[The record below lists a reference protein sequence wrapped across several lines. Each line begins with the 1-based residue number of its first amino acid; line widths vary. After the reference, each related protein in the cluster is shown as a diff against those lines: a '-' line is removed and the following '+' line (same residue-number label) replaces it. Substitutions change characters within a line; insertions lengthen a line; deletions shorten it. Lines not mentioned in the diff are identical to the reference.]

1 MLFTSFA
8 AGNALQP
15 NFNNQFSETLP
26 AEPIVEN
33 TIRQVQHA
41 ALSFVRPTPV
51 LNPKLVLWSD
61 ETADLLSLSG
71 DLKNNADFMS
81 VLAGNVV
88 GQNSKPYATVYGGH
102 QFGHWAG
109 QLGDG
114 RAINLGE
121 LQSADSMFTL
131 QLKGA
136 GPTPF
141 SRHADGR
148 AVLRSSIR
156 EFLCSE
162 AMFHLGFAT
171 TRALSLIDSESLAIR
186 DMFYDGN
193 AKQERCAIVCRVSES
208 FLRFGHFELPA
219 AREDIK
225 ILRQFADYAINNHFP
240 DIDAQSVSRYALFFD
255 AVCQGTAK
263 LMAQWMSVGFVH
275 GVMNT
280 DNMSILSET
289 IDYGP
294 YGWLEKYDLQWTPN
308 TTDAEGKRY
317 CYGNQPAIAQ
327 WNLARLAN
335 ALMPLINDV
344 EPLQKSLTGYN
355 QAFHQHW
362 NALLADKLGL
372 VLQTLETNPLCYS
385 QLVHVLSALQMDF
398 NLFFDA
404 LTRIA
409 QNDADI
415 ASQESIDALLAC
427 SYLPAPDAAE
437 LSSWLVL
444 YKSLLEQSP
453 QSLRAEKMRAV
464 NPVFIL
470 RNHLV
475 QDVIDAAEQGEY
487 QPLRE
492 IFTRLKTPYQNAEDD
507 ARWVKKCPPESMH
520 RAGCSMLSCS
530 S

>member
-1 MLFTSFA
+1 MSLDFSKHFIQ
-8 AGNALQP
+8 ALP
-15 NFNNQFSETLP
+15 CDPESGR
-26 AEPIVEN
+26 IV
-33 TIRQVQHA
+33 RQVKA
-41 ALSFVRPTPV
+41 AIASRIDPEPL
-51 LNPKLVLWSD
+51 LNPALIAWSA
-61 ETADLLSLSG
+61 ETASLLHLPEGSDSSPALR
-71 DLKNNADFMS
+71 D
-81 VLAGNVV
+81 VLAGNAI
-88 GQNSKPYATVYGGH
+88 GEGSMPYATVYGGH

-121 LQSADSMFTL
+121 IGKYTL

-136 GPTPF
+136 GRTPF

-162 AMFHLGFAT
+162 AMHHLGIPT
-171 TRALSLIDSESLAIR
+171 TRALSLVASDSTVER

-193 AKQERCAIVCRVSES
+193 PRHERCAVVCRVSES

-219 AREDIK
+219 AREDFDLLK
-225 ILRQFADYAINNHFP
+225 LLAEFALRNHFP
-240 DIDAQSVSRYALFFD
+240 GIDAGAPD
-255 AVCQGTAK
+255 AVAQLFDTVCQRTAM
-263 LMAQWMSVGFVH
+263 LIAQWMSVGFVH
-275 GVMNT
+275 GVMNS
-280 DNMSILSET
+280 DNMSLLSET

-327 WNLARLAN
+327 WNLARLGN
-335 ALMPLINDV
+335 ALYPLVGNV
-344 EPLQKSLTGYN
+344 EPLQASLSAYN
-355 QAFHQHW
+355 RAFHGHW
-362 NALLADKLGL
+362 NRLLAAKLGL
-372 VLQTLETNPLCYS
+372 DETVLQCNPLCYQ
-385 QLVHVLSALQMDF
+385 QLVHVLSALAMDF

-409 QNDADI
+409 ASDADCT
-415 ASQESIDALLAC
+415 AAESVQALMAC
-427 SYLPAPDAAE
+427 SYTDDPEPALLQDWLLHYRRLIADSALTARAAG
-437 LSSWLVL
+437 
-444 YKSLLEQSP
+444 
-453 QSLRAEKMRAV
+453 MRAA

-475 QDVIDAAEQGEY
+475 QDVIDAAEAGDY
-487 QPLRE
+487 APLQD
-492 IFTRLKTPYQNAEDD
+492 IFKRLKTPYADSPDD
-507 ARWVKKCPPESMH
+507 ARWVRKCPPESMQ

>member
-1 MLFTSFA
+1 M
-8 AGNALQP
+8 QP
-15 NFNNQFSETLP
+15 IFSNQFSKSLP
-26 AEPIVEN
+26 VDPIPEN
-33 TIRQVQHA
+33 STRQVQHA
-41 ALSFVRPTPV
+41 ALSFVQPTPV
-51 LNPKLVLWSD
+51 LSPKLVLWSD
-61 ETADLLSLSG
+61 ETAALLGLPNE
-71 DLKNNADFMS
+71 LKNDADFIN
-81 VLAGNVV
+81 VLAGNTI
-88 GQNSKPYATVYGGH
+88 GKNSEPYATVYGGH

-121 LQSADSMFTL
+121 LQSNDTLFSL

-136 GPTPF
+136 GPTPY

-171 TRALSLIDSESLAIR
+171 TRALSLIGTDSKVVR

-193 AKQERCAIVCRVSES
+193 PQHESCAIVCRVSKS

-219 AREDIK
+219 ARDDIVL
-225 ILRQFADYAINNHFP
+225 LRQIADYAIAQYFP
-240 DIDAQSVSRYALFFD
+240 SIDAQSEQRYAQFFESI
-255 AVCQGTAK
+255 CQSTAK
-263 LMAQWMSVGFVH
+263 LIAQWMSVGFVH

-280 DNMSILSET
+280 DNMSTLSET

-335 ALMPLINDV
+335 ALMPLINDA
-344 EPLQKSLTGYN
+344 EPLQKSLTAYN
-355 QAFHQHW
+355 RAFHQQW
-362 NALLADKLGL
+362 NELLANKLGL
-372 VLQTLETNPLCYS
+372 SVQTLETNPLCYT
-385 QLVHVLSALQMDF
+385 QLVHVLSALEMDF
-398 NLFFDA
+398 NLFFDV

-409 QNDADI
+409 LSSSDI
-415 ASQESIDALLAC
+415 ASQESTDALLAC
-427 SYLPAPDAAE
+427 SYLTEPNVAE

-453 QSLRAEKMRAV
+453 ESLLAEKMRAV

-475 QDVIDAAEQGEY
+475 QDVIDATEQGDY
-487 QPLRE
+487 KPLQD
-492 IFTRLKTPYQNAEDD
+492 IFTRLKTPYADDEDD
-507 ARWVKKCPPESMH
+507 ARWVKKCPPESMQ

>member
-1 MLFTSFA
+1 MTPQFA
-8 AGNALQP
+8 Q
-15 NFNNQFSETLP
+15 QFVNSLP
-26 AEPIVEN
+26 ADSEIGSA
-33 TIRQVQHA
+33 TRQVHHA
-41 ALSFVRPTPV
+41 IYSLVTPTPV
-51 LNPKLVLWSD
+51 SNPQLLAWSD
-61 ETADLLSLSG
+61 ETAALLDLHPN
-71 DLKNNADFMS
+71 LKTNVDFMS
-81 VLAGNVV
+81 LLAGNTTAF
-88 GQNSKPYATVYGGH
+88 GSKPYATVYGGH

-121 LQSADSMFTL
+121 LEENAKHFTL

-136 GPTPF
+136 GVTPF

-162 AMFHLGFAT
+162 AMYHLGVPT
-171 TRALSLIDSESLAIR
+171 TRALSLVSSDSKVVR

-193 AKQERCAIVCRVSES
+193 PQQETCAIVCRVSES

-219 AREDIK
+219 SRENLELLTQLADFAIK
-225 ILRQFADYAINNHFP
+225 NYFSE
-240 DIDAQSVSRYALFFD
+240 IDNSASNRYSLFFD
-255 AVCQGTAK
+255 NICQATAK
-263 LMAQWMSVGFVH
+263 LIAQWMCVGFVH

-294 YGWLEKYDLQWTPN
+294 YGWLEKYDLTWTPN
-308 TTDAEGKRY
+308 TTDAEGRRY

-344 EPLQKSLTGYN
+344 EPLQASLSSYN
-355 QAFHQHW
+355 QTFHHQW
-362 NALLADKLGL
+362 NLLLANKLGIS
-372 VLQTLETNPLCYS
+372 VQTLETNPLCYS
-385 QLVHVLSALQMDF
+385 QLVHVLSALEMDF
-398 NLFFDA
+398 NLFFDT

-409 QNDADI
+409 QVDNDYLSPNNI
-415 ASQESIDALLAC
+415 NRILAC
-427 SYLPAPDAAE
+427 SYLSEPNKVE
-437 LSSWLVL
+437 LTQWLSL
-444 YKSLLEQSP
+444 YQRLLEQNSV
-453 QSLRAEKMRAV
+453 QDRATIMRV
-464 NPVFIL
+464 NNPIFIL

-475 QDVIDAAEQGEY
+475 QDVIDAAEQGDY
-487 QPLRE
+487 QPLND
-492 IFTRLKTPYQNAEDD
+492 ILTRLKTPYVEDVND

>member
-1 MLFTSFA
+1 VQPIFSDSFIQ
-8 AGNALQP
+8 ALP
-15 NFNNQFSETLP
+15 GDTASDSGT
-26 AEPIVEN
+26 
-33 TIRQVQHA
+33 RQVRQA
-41 ALSFVRPTPV
+41 VYAFVQPTPV
-51 LNPKLVLWSD
+51 LNPELLLYSE
-61 ETADLLSLSG
+61 ETAALLGLPREG
-71 DLKNNADFMS
+71 MADPAFIA
-81 VLAGNVV
+81 VLAGNAIGVE
-88 GQNSKPYATVYGGH
+88 SKPYATVYGGH

-121 LQSADSMFTL
+121 IGGYTL

-162 AMFHLGFAT
+162 AMFHLGIPS
-171 TRALSLIDSESLAIR
+171 TRALSLVGSESLAVR
-186 DMFYDGN
+186 DMFYDGH
-193 AKQERCAIVCRVSES
+193 ARQESCAVVCRVSES

-219 AREDIK
+219 SRGEIDL
-225 ILRQFADYAINNHFP
+225 LRQLADVAIGWHFP
-240 DIDAQSVSRYALFFD
+240 GIDARAESRYSQFFD
-255 AVCQGTAK
+255 AVCQSTAR
-263 LMAQWMSVGFVH
+263 LLAGWMGVGFVH

-280 DNMSILSET
+280 DNMSILGES

-308 TTDAEGKRY
+308 TTDAEGRRY
-317 CYGNQPAIAQ
+317 SYGNQPAIAQ

-344 EPLQKSLTGYN
+344 EPLQNSLTGYN
-355 QAFHQHW
+355 QTFHAHW
-362 NALLADKLGL
+362 NRQLAAKLGL
-372 VLQTLETNPLCYS
+372 DENVLQTNPLCYQ
-385 QLVHVLSALQMDF
+385 QLVHVLSALEMDF

-409 QNDADI
+409 QRGDDVGAP
-415 ASQESIDALLAC
+415 ESESALLAC
-427 SYLPAPDAAE
+427 SYQAEPDAGVLRDWLALYRPLIGQSE
-437 LSSWLVL
+437 L
-444 YKSLLEQSP
+444 P
-453 QSLRAEKMRAV
+453 DRAASMRAA

-475 QDVIDAAEQGEY
+475 QDVIEAAEQGNL
-487 QPLRE
+487 QPLQE
-492 IFTRLKTPYQNAEDD
+492 IFTRLKTPYLDSIDD
-507 ARWVKKCPPESMH
+507 LRWVKKCPPESMH

>member
-1 MLFTSFA
+1 VQPTFS
-8 AGNALQP
+8 NA
-15 NFNNQFSETLP
+15 FSHALP
-26 AEPIVEN
+26 ADPS
-33 TIRQVQHA
+33 TDAGTRQVHQA
-41 ALSFVRPTPV
+41 VYALVQPTPV
-51 LNPKLVLWSD
+51 ANPQLLLCSV
-61 ETADLLSLSG
+61 ETAGLLGLP
-71 DLKNNADFMS
+71 LECLADPAFIA
-81 VLAGNVV
+81 VLAGNAI
-88 GQNSKPYATVYGGH
+88 GAGSMPYATCYGGH

-121 LQSADSMFTL
+121 IGGSTL

-162 AMFHLGFAT
+162 AMFHLGIPS
-171 TRALSLIDSESLAIR
+171 TRALSLVGSESLAVR
-186 DMFYDGN
+186 DMFYDGH
-193 AKQERCAIVCRVSES
+193 ARQEACAVVCRVSES

-219 AREDIK
+219 SRGEIDL
-225 ILRQFADYAINNHFP
+225 LRQLADYAIGRHFP
-240 DIDAQSVSRYALFFD
+240 DIDAQAESRYSRFFD
-255 AVCQGTAK
+255 AVCQSTAR
-263 LMAQWMSVGFVH
+263 LLAGWMGVGFVH

-280 DNMSILSET
+280 DNMSILGES

-308 TTDAEGKRY
+308 TTDAEGRRY
-317 CYGNQPAIAQ
+317 SYGNQPAIAQ

-344 EPLQKSLTGYN
+344 EPLQNSLTGYN
-355 QAFHQHW
+355 QTFHAQW
-362 NALLADKLGL
+362 NALLAAKLGL
-372 VLQTLETNPLCYS
+372 AGQVLQTNPLCHQ
-385 QLVHVLSALQMDF
+385 QLVHVLSALEMDF
-398 NLFFDA
+398 NLFFDG

-409 QNDADI
+409 QRGDDPGAPE
-415 ASQESIDALLAC
+415 SQSALLAC
-427 SYLPAPDAAE
+427 SYHSAPDAGV
-437 LSSWLVL
+437 LRDWLAL
-444 YKSLLEQSP
+444 YRSLLDPSDMPE
-453 QSLRAEKMRAV
+453 RAASMRAV

-475 QDVIDAAEQGEY
+475 QDVIEAAEQGNLL
-487 QPLRE
+487 PLQD
-492 IFTRLKTPYQNAEDD
+492 IFRRLKAPYADSADD
-507 ARWVKKCPPESMH
+507 VRWVKKCPPESMH

>member
-1 MLFTSFA
+1 MSL
-8 AGNALQP
+8 
-15 NFNNQFSETLP
+15 NFSNQFIQALP
-26 AEPIVEN
+26 SDPESGRNV
-33 TIRQVQHA
+33 RQVKA
-41 ALSFVRPTPV
+41 AIVARIDPEPL
-51 LNPKLVLWSD
+51 LNPELIAWSA
-61 ETADLLSLSG
+61 ETASLLHLPEGSDANPALR
-71 DLKNNADFMS
+71 D
-81 VLAGNVV
+81 VLAGNAI
-88 GQNSKPYATVYGGH
+88 GYGSIPYATVYGGH

-121 LQSADSMFTL
+121 VGMYTL

-136 GPTPF
+136 GRTPF

-162 AMFHLGFAT
+162 AMHHLGIPT
-171 TRALSLIDSESLAIR
+171 TRALSLVVSDSTVER

-193 AKQERCAIVCRVSES
+193 PRHERCAVVCRVSES

-219 AREDIK
+219 AREDFDLLK
-225 ILRQFADYAINNHFP
+225 QLADFALRNHFP
-240 DIDAQSVSRYALFFD
+240 DIDAGTPDALSQLFD
-255 AVCQGTAK
+255 TVCQRTAM
-263 LMAQWMSVGFVH
+263 LIAQWMSVGFVH
-275 GVMNT
+275 GVMNS
-280 DNMSILSET
+280 DNMSVLSET

-327 WNLARLAN
+327 WNLARLGN
-335 ALMPLINDV
+335 ALYPLVGSV
-344 EPLQKSLTGYN
+344 EPLQASLSAYN
-355 QAFHQHW
+355 RAFHGHW
-362 NALLADKLGL
+362 NRLLAAKLGL
-372 VLQTLETNPLCYS
+372 DETVLQSNPLCYQ
-385 QLVHVLSALQMDF
+385 QLVHVLSALEMDF

-409 QNDADI
+409 ASDADCT
-415 ASQESIDALLAC
+415 STESVQALMAC
-427 SYLPAPDAAE
+427 SYGDAPEQVLLQDWLLNYQRLIAESALTARAA
-437 LSSWLVL
+437 S
-444 YKSLLEQSP
+444 
-453 QSLRAEKMRAV
+453 MRAA

-475 QDVIDAAEQGEY
+475 QDVIDAAEAGDY
-487 QPLRE
+487 APLQD
-492 IFTRLKTPYQNAEDD
+492 IFKRLKTPYADSPDD
-507 ARWVKKCPPESMH
+507 ARWVKKCPLESMQ

>member
-1 MLFTSFA
+1 M
-8 AGNALQP
+8 QP
-15 NFNNQFSETLP
+15 AFNNLFSTHLPGDPISDNGTRHVQNAAYSFVQPAPVLHPELLLWSEETAEQLDLP
-26 AEPIVEN
+26 AG
-33 TIRQVQHA
+33 
-41 ALSFVRPTPV
+41 
-51 LNPKLVLWSD
+51 LNDSA
-61 ETADLLSLSG
+61 EFI
-71 DLKNNADFMS
+71 N
-81 VLAGNVV
+81 VLAGNVL

-121 LQSADSMFTL
+121 LPSGSKHFTL

-136 GPTPF
+136 GPTPY

-162 AMFHLGFAT
+162 AMYHLGIAS
-171 TRALSLIDSESLAIR
+171 TRALSLVNSQSLAVR
-186 DMFYDGN
+186 DMFYDGHPKKEN
-193 AKQERCAIVCRVSES
+193 CAIVGRVSES

-219 AREDIK
+219 AREDVAL
-225 ILRQFADYAINNHFP
+225 LRQFADYAIQQHFP
-240 DIDAQSVSRYALFFD
+240 AIDAQSEQRYAQFFE
-255 AVCQGTAK
+255 AVCQSTAK
-263 LMAQWMSVGFVH
+263 LLAQWMSVGFVH

-280 DNMSILSET
+280 DNMSILGET

-308 TTDAEGKRY
+308 TTDAEGRRY

-327 WNLARLAN
+327 WNLARLGN
-335 ALMPLINDV
+335 ALFRLINDV
-344 EPLQKSLTGYN
+344 EPLQASLTAYN
-355 QAFHQHW
+355 QSFHQHW
-362 NALLADKLGL
+362 NQLLAAKLGL
-372 VLQTLETNPLCYS
+372 DEDLLQANPLCYQ
-385 QLVHVLSALQMDF
+385 QLVHVLSALEMDF

-404 LTRIA
+404 LTRMA
-409 QNDADI
+409 RDGTDY
-415 ASQESIDALLAC
+415 ASPECIKALSAC
-427 SYLPAPDAAE
+427 SYLPEQNVEE
-437 LSSWLVL
+437 LTSWLMR
-444 YKSLLEQSP
+444 YKTLAAQSS
-453 QSLRAEKMRAV
+453 QSRRAERMRTV

-475 QDVIDAAEQGEY
+475 QDVIDAAELGDF
-487 QPLRE
+487 QPLQA
-492 IFTRLKTPYQNAEDD
+492 IFARLKTPYADSADD
-507 ARWVKKCPPESMH
+507 ARWVKKCPPESMQ

>member
-1 MLFTSFA
+1 MHIAMTPEFSH
-8 AGNALQP
+8 
-15 NFNNQFSETLP
+15 QFISRLSADAVT
-26 AEPIVEN
+26 EN
-33 TIRQVQHA
+33 STRQVHHA
-41 ALSFVRPTPV
+41 VYSFVAPTAV
-51 LNPKLVLWSD
+51 LNPELLLWSD
-61 ETADLLSLSG
+61 ETAHLLSLSG
-71 DLKNNADFMS
+71 ELKNNADFVR
-81 VLAGNVV
+81 VLAGNAI

-121 LQSADSMFTL
+121 LQSADALFTL

-156 EFLCSE
+156 EFLCCE
-162 AMFHLGFAT
+162 AMFHLGIAT
-171 TRALSLIDSESLAIR
+171 TRALSLINSESLALR
-186 DMFYDGN
+186 DMFYDGHP
-193 AKQERCAIVCRVSES
+193 KQENCAIVCRVSES

-219 AREDIK
+219 AREQIDLLKQI
-225 ILRQFADYAINNHFP
+225 ADYAIEQHFP
-240 DIDAQSVSRYALFFD
+240 EIDQQSDARYSQFFE
-255 AVCQGTAK
+255 AICQSTAK
-263 LMAQWMSVGFVH
+263 LIAQWMSVGFVH

-280 DNMSILSET
+280 DNMSILGES

-362 NALLADKLGL
+362 NALLANKLGL
-372 VLQTLETNPLCYS
+372 SVQTLETNPLCYS

-437 LSSWLVL
+437 LSTWLVL

-492 IFTRLKTPYQNAEDD
+492 IFTRLKTPYQYAEDD